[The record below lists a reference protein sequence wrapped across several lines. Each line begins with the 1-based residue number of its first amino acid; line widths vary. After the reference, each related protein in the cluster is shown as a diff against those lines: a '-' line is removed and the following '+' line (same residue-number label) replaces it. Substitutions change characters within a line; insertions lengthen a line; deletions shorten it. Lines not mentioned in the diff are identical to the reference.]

1 MGSEAIHRAAR
12 LVLKGL
18 SPRLRPATDLEYREL
33 VAEYMA
39 DDAFRGVVHTIAG
52 AFEMRVLDVSPM
64 GIVLAPHPETRFA
77 ATVSD
82 YRARLGEVDRGLLAL
97 IQVAVAATFFPTAAS
112 LEIID
117 RPGEVSVTVS
127 RIRDNLLAL
136 CRRLEQA
143 FTADPKAVP
152 SELRETWRVVLERP
166 IFSPSLDREAG
177 RARRAAPRE
186 LDGIIRIVLNNLED
200 QGMVRSETSRD
211 EPFYLPLRRYKV
223 QLRELAANE
232 VFDFC
237 HRLACETT
245 GGTA

>member
-18 SPRLRPATDLEYREL
+18 SPRLRPASDLEYRDL

-39 DDAFRGVVHTIAG
+39 DDAFRAVVHTIAG
-52 AFEMRVLDVSPM
+52 AFEMKVLDVSPM

-143 FTADPKAVP
+143 FVADPKAVP
-152 SELRETWRVVLERP
+152 SELREAWRVVLERP
-166 IFSPSLDREAG
+166 ILSPSLEKEAG